1 MVDCIRETIEKYQV
15 NPQRLQVE
23 LTETSVINSS
33 SSARKNIESLVE
45 MGLALAMDDFGTG
58 YSSIDLLSQWPFSV
72 VKIDQGLI
80 QRMITSEKS
89 TTIVQASIRM
99 VHQLGIKV
107 VAEGIETGESLFL
120 RKLVLGIQ
128 AQASGKYL
136 TRPFMPAAPRPSCVR
151 CVITSSRL
159 YTTPSVTL
167 RRHKAAAAS
176 SSSFA
181 RALNYE

>member
-1 MVDCIRETIEKYQV
+1 M
-15 NPQRLQVE
+15 
-23 LTETSVINSS
+23 
-33 SSARKNIESLVE
+33 VE

-107 VAEGIETGESLFL
+107 VAEGIESGAVYDFL
-120 RKLVLGIQ
+120 LNSGCTE
-128 AQASGKYL
+128 AQGFWMGKPMEFSEFL
-136 TRPFMPAAPRPSCVR
+136 TFLKVDQRWRG
-151 CVITSSRL
+151 
-159 YTTPSVTL
+159 
-167 RRHKAAAAS
+167 
-176 SSSFA
+176 
-181 RALNYE
+181 